1 MPISL
6 LRSINKI
13 KIHLC
18 TLISRKKQNIVLV
31 TCIYNG
37 LSATKYGGRL
47 NRDSFYRDSLSTIA
61 SSGVSIYCFVSKND
75 LNQIKST
82 NLYTL
87 TNIVWVILEINDI
100 PFSKDIQD
108 IKIKFPEAFFGIEWK
123 ERCVEIMW
131 GKFYMLRR
139 ILNENKKVDC
149 VYWID
154 AGLAHTGIISPK
166 YSSENTLISGKI
178 HDLTN
183 AFPSILF
190 NRITEFAEDQILGI
204 KTTVPH
210 HPAIPEIYNKNPY
223 KSRDGIVGGLFGGRR
238 KNVLALCDFFDEKCF
253 KLLHNNQLYFEES
266 ILTGIYADR
275 PELFK
280 CFSFDSWYHEGWND
294 IHNPEQIN
302 FSQFFDLMLQNLKP
316 SDLVHRIAYTPDK
329 FESTQPNLQN
339 EKTMKTDQN
348 VFDITLHNMGL
359 SGESPFFLVVGAMDG
374 VSFDEFNPF
383 LRKYNWSGLFVEPI
397 PEQYKRL
404 KENIL
409 TLGCS
414 PNSIYENSAIAEH
427 DGTVEMLTI
436 KQEAVDTGKVHS
448 CFGGMSSI
456 YPPRNGLRSE
466 ADAKTVELYGEM
478 IEVNCITLNTLISRH
493 KIKSIDIICIDAE
506 GWDYKILR
514 QLDFKTWRPKLIRS
528 EYINLDEEEKKGLIG
543 LLEKNDYVYH
553 ISGMDIDAVPA
564 EHWNKVSDYSLP
576 IRPAKSKT
584 YMAGKSVTLV
594 SSVIQTS
601 IDPTLSHPNDLF
613 KKIKK
618 FLNPLDSSIPLI
630 IYGSAGPATLAITER
645 LPNST
650 YLISKSINEFREQ
663 DLYIKLL
670 QNINVDLESEASK
683 IEAENVADSSF
694 MDLSK
699 MFLLNDAT
707 LFNPFNTEL
716 FLWVDIKILPEI
728 VSSLENQNKTFSKKL
743 KEIYDDMR
751 LFLPSCALKKSDIEN
766 FNIAS
771 QIWLGHDESIPKYK
785 ATGYMF
791 GGHKQAINNFNA
803 VYYGCLNRLLDNKIT
818 CSASTVLTV
827 SSYSHNYLCNIYK
840 KITIKEQILGR
851 YKQLL
856 KTKEP
861 INAEEN
867 L

>member
-18 TLISRKKQNIVLV
+18 TLMSRKKQNIVLV

-139 ILNENKKVDC
+139 ILNENKNVDC
-149 VYWID
+149 IYWID
-154 AGLAHTGIISPK
+154 AGLAHAGIISPK
-166 YSSENTLISGKI
+166 YISDNSLISGRI

-190 NRITEFAEDQILGI
+190 NRITEFVDDQILGI

-210 HPAIPEIYNKNPY
+210 HPAIPEIYNNNPY
-223 KSRDGIVGGLFGGRR
+223 KTMDGIVGGIFGGRR
-238 KNVLALCDFFDEKCF
+238 ANVLTLCDFFDEKCI
-253 KLLHNNQLYFEES
+253 KILHNNQLYFEES

-280 CFSFDSWYHEGWND
+280 CFTFDSWYHEGWKD
-294 IHNPEQIN
+294 IHSPEQIN

-316 SDLVHRIAYTPDK
+316 RDLVNLIHYTLEK
-329 FESTQPNLQN
+329 VESTHPNFHK
-339 EKTMKTDQN
+339 EKAMKTDQN

-359 SGESPFFLVVGAMDG
+359 SGEAPFFLVIGAMDG

-383 LRKYNWSGLFVEPI
+383 IKTYNWSGVFVEPI
-397 PEQYKRL
+397 PEQFKRL
-404 KENIL
+404 KENL
-409 TLGCS
+409 LALGCS
-414 PNSIYENSAIAEH
+414 PNSKYENSAIAEH
-427 DGTVEMLTI
+427 DGTVKMLTI
-436 KQEAVDTGKVHS
+436 NQQAIDTGKVNS

-456 YPPRNGLRSE
+456 YPPRNGLGSE
-466 ADAKTVELYGEM
+466 GDAKTVELYGEM
-478 IEVNCITLNTLISRH
+478 IEVNCITLNTLITRH
-493 KIKSIDIICIDAE
+493 NIKSLDIICIDAE

-514 QLDFKTWRPKLIRS
+514 QLDFTTWRPKLVRC
-528 EYINLDEEEKKGLIG
+528 EYINLNEEEKKGLLEI
-543 LLEKNDYVYH
+543 LEKNDYVYH
-553 ISGMDIDAVPA
+553 ISGMDIDAVAA
-564 EHWNKVSDYSLP
+564 EHWNKISDYSLP
-576 IRPAKSKT
+576 IAPAQSKNNMTDKSI
-584 YMAGKSVTLV
+584 TLV
-594 SSVIQTS
+594 TSVIQAS
-601 IDPTLSHPNDLF
+601 IDPAISHPNDLF

-618 FLNPLDSSIPLI
+618 LLTPLQSSIPVI
-630 IYGSAGPATLAITER
+630 IYSPIGPATLAIKER
-645 LPNST
+645 SPNST
-650 YLISKSINEFREQ
+650 YLISKSINEFRDQ
-663 DLYIKLL
+663 DLYNKLL
-670 QNINVDLESEASK
+670 QNFKIDLKSESSK
-683 IEAENVADSSF
+683 IDPQNIADSSF
-694 MDLSK
+694 TDLSK

-716 FLWVDIKILPEI
+716 FLWVDIEILPEI
-728 VSSLENQNKTFSKKL
+728 VSSLENKNKTISKKL
-743 KEIYDDMR
+743 KEISDDMR
-751 LFLPSCALKKSDIEN
+751 FFLPSRALNKSDIEDL
-766 FNIAS
+766 NIAS
-771 QIWLGHDESIPKYK
+771 QIWLGQGQSNHNHQHK
-785 ATGYMF
+785 ATGHMF

-803 VYYGCLNRLLDNKIT
+803 VYYSCLNLLLDNKIKCT
-818 CSASTVLTV
+818 ASTVLTF
-827 SSYSHNYLCNIYK
+827 SSYSHHYLCNIYK
-840 KITIKEQILGR
+840 KITIKDQILCKCKR
-851 YKQLL
+851 FLR
-856 KTKEP
+856 TKEKA
-861 INAEEN
+861 NAI
-867 L
+867 